1 MVRIVLD
8 RERDAPLIDGF
19 HVVSSEVEFL
29 RCATE
34 GLSLHIQGES
44 LCSWAETF
52 YRGRGIAYR
61 EAVSVTKEME
71 RTFPGLTMDQISQLL
86 SQLGEKIHQI
96 IRPLTA
102 EKVLNAIYPAA
113 LWSSQTSSAHLAE
126 WLVWVWE
133 NQPPSEIRALL
144 ELVVA
149 RLALELDENEL
160 AVYQSSLERE
170 KAGEALENWLGIGNR
185 ESFPLLNEFPL
196 KIPSNLI
203 EKARD
208 KWNLAIIASHGNF
221 FEQLEALIIPFE
233 LKKLAAKETYQY
245 FLQNSGELSPQ
256 HIVQLA
262 KYLNYKEINELR
274 NRLAPNTPG
283 DLPDTPEL
291 IIQWFLSEYLPYREW
306 QESFSVQAAREV
318 VLQHAKK
325 FAIWYLDNYP
335 KALTGG
341 PLAKWI
347 SFNRTAHLDRNPNVL
362 TLIIVLDGL
371 HLTDARALIQNIRL
385 HASRLSIVSEDVVFS
400 AIPTITEFA
409 KEALFRGVPPE
420 KTGSVEAVGLVLPED
435 KSPAQRLIN
444 PDTIKVYLW
453 RVLEPDRTY
462 HHKNKS
468 ENLLQ
473 DVAGRLE
480 AESLKIK
487 EIVETITDQVLLQII
502 ITTDHGRLLGSS
514 TRTLPVPVDMQSH
527 GRTAWGKS
535 GLQFPAEGW
544 IEQDN
549 VAYLYGERYGL
560 LSDTAIPLG
569 EEAFLGNDDRTGNE
583 AYPHGGLFPEEVIVP
598 WIVFARDVV
607 RPKVEITISGEG
619 RARGSGTLHFKVLNM
634 GDIEL
639 TLDEVILYFRN
650 GTEKKIILEKILTA
664 RHETTIQYPIDPWP
678 SPTEIQGIRGISK
691 VRQPNGLTFDYSAV
705 IDIHSKDIY
714 DRGENILEDLF

>member
-1 MVRIVLD
+1 
-8 RERDAPLIDGF
+8 
-19 HVVSSEVEFL
+19 
-29 RCATE
+29 
-34 GLSLHIQGES
+34 
-44 LCSWAETF
+44 
-52 YRGRGIAYR
+52 
-61 EAVSVTKEME
+61 
-71 RTFPGLTMDQISQLL
+71 
-86 SQLGEKIHQI
+86 
-96 IRPLTA
+96 
-102 EKVLNAIYPAA
+102 LN
-113 LWSSQTSSAHLAE
+113 
-126 WLVWVWE
+126 
-133 NQPPSEIRALL
+133 
-144 ELVVA
+144 
-149 RLALELDENEL
+149 
-160 AVYQSSLERE
+160 
-170 KAGEALENWLGIGNR
+170 
-185 ESFPLLNEFPL
+185 
-196 KIPSNLI
+196 
-203 EKARD
+203 
-208 KWNLAIIASHGNF
+208 
-221 FEQLEALIIPFE
+221 
-233 LKKLAAKETYQY
+233 Y

-487 EIVETITDQVLLQII
+487 EIVETITD
-502 ITTDHGRLLGSS
+502 HGRLLGSS

-598 WIVFARDVV
+598 WIIFARDVV

-619 RARGSGTLHFKVLNM
+619 KARGSGTLHFKVLNI

-691 VRQPNGLTFDYSAV
+691 VRQPNGLSFDYSAV
-705 IDIHSKDIY
+705 IEIHSKDIY